1 MLLHRINPEKNE
13 ARFYLVEAG
22 SSLLDPYVVWRLWG
36 RIGGHQRG
44 MITPCPSAEAAEV
57 LTSRLVQRKIKHGYK
72 PVGETNEPKEEG
84 QTEEKTAAGD
94 PAARQAGRTLPQL

>member
-44 MITPCPSAEAAEV
+44 MITPCTSAEAAET
-57 LTSRLVQRKIKHGYK
+57 LAERLVRRKMRRGY
-72 PVGETNEPKEEG
+72 VRVECSENAQETPTRK
-84 QTEEKTAAGD
+84 
-94 PAARQAGRTLPQL
+94 L

>member
-22 SSLLDPYVVWRLWG
+22 PSLVDPYAVIRLWG

-44 MITPCPSAEAAEV
+44 MVTPCASAAEAEA
-57 LTSRLVQRKIKHGYK
+57 LTRRLVRRKIKRGYILVK
-72 PVGETNEPKEEG
+72 DKEDG
-84 QTEEKTAAGD
+84 EEKTQMQEA
-94 PAARQAGRTLPQL
+94 Q